1 MYLSPRVKKAVIN
14 KAYQGGN
21 LLIVTL
27 VIIVVLLVLGL
38 ALVRILSASSQQNVI
53 EYYGSRAYLAAQSG
67 LESGLTEIFP
77 LNSPALNCAAV
88 TTSPV
93 FQTQYLENCTVTIAC
108 QQYLNVPDTS
118 NSTGAVNI
126 FYLKSSATCSPS
138 SCAIGEPC
146 RKDYWQTQRTVSV
159 GAKTLP

>member
-1 MYLSPRVKKAVIN
+1 MYLSLRIKRTVIN

-27 VIIVVLLVLGL
+27 VIIVVMLVLGL

-93 FQTQYLENCTVTIAC
+93 FQTQYLENCTVTITC
-108 QQYLNVPDTS
+108 QQYLNVPDSS
-118 NSTGAVNI
+118 NSAGSVNV
-126 FYLKSSATCSPS
+126 FYLQSRATCSPS
-138 SCAIGEPC
+138 SCAIGEAC
-146 RKDYWQTQRTVSV
+146 RKDYWQTQRTLSV
-159 GAKTLP
+159 EAKTLP